1 MNKEVKQFKKEME
14 DLKQGDGVK
23 VGDTK
28 YEYGADL
35 STEGTPL
42 IDPGVGKTVSIRVF
56 KFKINQ
62 KKLKDFPADKQ
73 LIFNSHAKQISTIL
87 WGDGLIPFESINPRV
102 IIDLKKGFYNIF
114 VPCEAKRDVMFM
126 EKPKNLS
133 ELVKGNSTPK
143 TIESSRH

>member
-14 DLKQGDGVK
+14 DLKPGDGVQ

-56 KFKINQ
+56 QFKINPQ
-62 KKLKDFPADKQ
+62 KLKDFPADKQ

-114 VPCEAKRDVMFM
+114 VPWEAKRDVMFM

>member
-14 DLKQGDGVK
+14 DLKPGDGVQ

-56 KFKINQ
+56 QFKINPQ
-62 KKLKDFPADKQ
+62 KLKDFPADKQ